1 MCDRF
6 RDTCCGKTNTWLSTL
21 TTYPNIFDPEAAP
34 DEEAKA
40 KNYEKYFF
48 GTLAIKRQNT
58 PGSLHGM
65 AEFKI

>member
-6 RDTCCGKTNTWLSTL
+6 TDTCCGKACTWLSTL
-21 TTYPNIFDPEAAP
+21 TSYPNIFDPEAAP
-34 DEEAKA
+34 DKEAKA
-40 KNYEKYFF
+40 KTMKNIF
-48 GTLAIKRQNT
+48 GTLAIERQNT